1 MRVTAAAYV
10 PDIDPAEIAKD
21 PEVCPAVLDS
31 SLAWLAKNAAHLPG
45 REQILAG
52 RDIGLR
58 SGLQACEFPVE
69 LGGGSVPQRIAIQLH
84 EEAAASG
91 QQYGR
96 WLLSAP
102 VGPCRIL
109 LAGTPEQQERWM
121 RPLIE
126 GRKTRCLAMTEER
139 CGSDLTEVST
149 TASRSGG
156 RWVLTGRK
164 FLVSNAA
171 QADLAIVFARAE
183 GDAGSGATYFVF
195 DTTTPGWNVVRRLPG
210 MDQYADQYEVELDGI
225 ELDDD
230 AVLGGLERVG
240 GAAGLASELLPY
252 GRISLAARAVGMS
265 RYSLDVA
272 RRHAAGRRLAGA
284 RLSEKQ
290 YIREFIVRS
299 DVKLEAARCL
309 VKLAAE
315 AVDEGRLAVREAAM
329 AKLYASEAACE
340 IVDDAMQVLGGRG
353 WLTEYGLEQIYR
365 EARLLRIVDGTSE
378 LLKETIFYLPPSHS
392 ERRRFD
398 PGSSRAG
405 S

>member
-1 MRVTAAAYV
+1 MRAPEVAYI
-10 PDIDPAEIAKD
+10 PDIDPAEISKD
-21 PEVCPAVLDS
+21 PEACPVILDS
-31 SLAWLAKNAAHLPG
+31 ALAWLAENVAHLSG

-52 RDIGLR
+52 REVGLR
-58 SGLQACEFPVE
+58 SGLYACEFPAE
-69 LGGGSVPQRIAIQLH
+69 LGGGSVPQRIAIRLH

-126 GRKTRCLAMTEER
+126 GRTTRCLAMTEER
-139 CGSDLTEVST
+139 CGSDLTEVGT
-149 TASRSGG
+149 TATRTGG

-164 FLVSNAA
+164 FLISNAA
-171 QADLAIVFARAE
+171 QADLAIVFAQAE
-183 GDAGSGATYFVF
+183 GDAGSGGTYFVF
-195 DTTTPGWNVVRRLPG
+195 DTAMPGWNIVRRMPG
-210 MDQYADQYEVELDGI
+210 MDPYADQYEVELDGL
-225 ELDDD
+225 ELDDN

-240 GAAGLASELLPY
+240 GAAGLASEWLSY

-265 RYSLDVA
+265 RYSFDVA
-272 RRHAAGRRLAGA
+272 RRHAADRRLAGT
-284 RLSEKQ
+284 RLNQKQ

-309 VKLAAE
+309 LRLAAD
-315 AVDEGRLAVREAAM
+315 AIDDGRLAVREAAM
-329 AKLYASEAACE
+329 AKLYATEAACE

-378 LLKETIFYLPPSHS
+378 LLKETIFHLPPSRPRPRIS
-392 ERRRFD
+392 A
-398 PGSSRAG
+398 AG